1 MVRQK
6 NGKKGKKHKASKKYI
21 AIKSEDYSELSSG
34 VEEVS
39 PSGSINDAWEFNRD
53 NGSSIY
59 IDHFGGDS
67 NSELFTDS
75 QITV

>member
-6 NGKKGKKHKASKKYI
+6 KEKKGKASKKYI
-21 AIKSEDYSELSSG
+21 AIKNEDCSELSSG

-39 PSGSINDAWEFNRD
+39 PSGSINDVWEFNHD
-53 NGSSIY
+53 NGGSTY

-67 NSELFTDS
+67 NSELFADS
-75 QITV
+75 QIPV